1 MVLAALSL
9 FQLLVWWL
17 TGGELASL
25 GSQWL
30 GAGVKV
36 ELQSLGDGSS
46 VFVPAPGVVVTGG
59 ELASHGRV

>member
-1 MVLAALSL
+1 MV
-9 FQLLVWWL
+9 V

-36 ELQSLGDGSS
+36 ELLSQGDGSS
-46 VFVPAPGVVVTGG
+46 VFVPAPGVFVWWRLGGYSRG
-59 ELASHGRV
+59 ELASLGSQWLGALA